1 MMLSYHRFKVVL
13 LLFIPLF
20 VVRQGEEGD
29 VRADGGGHR
38 TGEGLCPMSVDM
50 T

>member
-1 MMLSYHRFKVVL
+1 MMLTDHRFKVVL

-29 VRADGGGHR
+29 VRADGGGHG
-38 TGEGLCPMSVDM
+38 TGAELRPMSVDM